1 MPAAL
6 LQIGEDY
13 WENIEIDKDDIQ
25 SLAAHLF
32 EIEQPLELE
41 ELSKVL
47 VRYRINKIEQ
57 SAKKNQS
64 DTGKFY
70 YPRDNYQVGDILSF
84 PHLNWVKGIV
94 EGTRPGNNPELGEF
108 QVLSV
113 KMQDGQIESFAAGL
127 KEHALNAKDYES
139 AISDVL
145 NPDQILANHHKE
157 INAKLG
163 FALQNQKDL
172 VRIGLSW
179 FPKSLLLEINQGHLN
194 LAEAFLDSREGGPIT
209 IEELLDQLEIKNV
222 ESKQLLEFSMNYAL
236 QEDPRFDEVGT
247 SGVFSWFLR
256 RLEPKSVLEV
266 PETLQV
272 PEIIDLPD
280 GLSTST
286 LRMLEELDDEFCP
299 PDGVLSKQEKSASV
313 SVTLTYPHWR
323 VGSLPLSAQSSRV
336 FPSAIFTD
344 HIKIAFIDS
353 QTNETI
359 SAWVVRP
366 GRYVIGLKEWYESQN
381 LIPGSIIEL
390 SSTLDPGV
398 INISAQKKRSNK
410 EWIKTV
416 LFGADGGLVIALL
429 RQSIY
434 AGFSDRMAIAVTD
447 VNTMDQI
454 WKDRKPKNIQLKT
467 DTIRM
472 VNELSKLNQQRHVHF
487 VDLYASLNL
496 IRRVPP
502 QNLLHVLMNNPEF
515 LHVGDNYY
523 HLVDTSQ
530 TE

>member
-1 MPAAL
+1 MSSAL

-13 WENIEIDKDDIQ
+13 WENLEIDRDDIQ

-32 EIEQPLELE
+32 ETEQPLELE
-41 ELSKVL
+41 ELSRVL
-47 VRYRINKIEQ
+47 VRERIIKIEQ
-57 SAKKNQS
+57 STKKNQS
-64 DTGKFY
+64 NAGKFY
-70 YPRDNYQVGDILSF
+70 YPKEEYQVGDLLSF
-84 PHLNWVKGIV
+84 PHLNWVKGTV
-94 EGTRPGNNPELGEF
+94 EDIRPGNNPELGEF
-108 QVLSV
+108 NVISV
-113 KMQDGQIESFAAGL
+113 KMQDGQFESFAAGL
-127 KEHALNAKDYES
+127 QDHTLNAKDYES
-139 AISDVL
+139 AISNVL
-145 NPDQILANHHKE
+145 NPDQILANYHKE
-157 INAKLG
+157 INAKLSS
-163 FALQNQKDL
+163 ALQNQKDL

-194 LAEAFLDSREGGPIT
+194 LAEAFLDSKDGGPVS
-209 IEELLDQLEIKNV
+209 IEELLNQLEIKNV
-222 ESKQLLEFSMNYAL
+222 ESEQLLEFSMNYAL

-266 PETLQV
+266 PEVLQV

-280 GLSTST
+280 VLSMSTS
-286 LRMLEELDDEFCP
+286 RMLVELDDEFCP
-299 PDGVLSKQEKSASV
+299 PDGVLSAQEKSASV
-313 SVTLTYPHWR
+313 SITLTYPHWR
-323 VGSLPLSAQSSRV
+323 AGSLPLSAQSSKV
-336 FPSAIFTD
+336 FPSAIFTE
-344 HIKIAFIDS
+344 HIKIAFKDI

-366 GRYVIGLKEWYESQN
+366 GRYVIGLKEWYETQN

-390 SSTLDPGV
+390 SSTSDPGV

-434 AGFSDRMAIAVTD
+434 AGFNDRMAIAITD
-447 VNTMDQI
+447 VNNMDQL
-454 WKDRKPKNIQLKT
+454 WKDRKPRNIQLKT

-472 VNELSKLNQQRHVHF
+472 LNELSKLNQQHHVHF

-523 HLVDTSQ
+523 NLVDTSQ